1 MVDSIVIISIV
12 ILNAILGFVQEYN
25 AEKSIESL
33 KKMSGQMSRV
43 IRNGREILI
52 DSKQLTV

>member
-1 MVDSIVIISIV
+1 MVDSIVIVAIV

-33 KKMSGQMSRV
+33 KKVSSQTSRV
-43 IRNGREILI
+43 VRNGKEILI
-52 DSKQLTV
+52 DSKDLTI

>member
-1 MVDSIVIISIV
+1 VIV

-33 KKMSGQMSRV
+33 KEIASLKAKV
-43 IRNGREILI
+43 IR
-52 DSKQLTV
+52 